1 MLRFLS
7 KFLVPVILL
16 SSQAGASRYPLTIKD
31 CRGKSIRIPSEPKRI
46 ISLAPGNTEILF
58 ALGLDNRIV
67 GVTKYCDYPKAA
79 MKKAKVGDQT
89 TSIEKVISLKP
100 DLVLAHGT
108 VNDQAIRSIEAHG
121 MRVLAIDPK
130 TLDQVASD
138 ILLVGKV
145 TNREAQAKQAAGRI
159 SSAKCLLKQKT
170 KGIKARPKVLVAVQ
184 ADPLWAAG
192 PKTFVDEMIAMA
204 GGVNVAS
211 DAKPGFNQFSAEAA
225 VWRNPDV
232 IVGTY
237 KGDRQVFTRG
247 LWKDTKAARSGRVYE
262 ADPDLLVRAG
272 PRLADGLLALA
283 RLIQPNVFKNH

>member
-1 MLRFLS
+1 MLRFLC
-7 KFLVPVILL
+7 KLL
-16 SSQAGASRYPLTIKD
+16 IPIVLLGTQAGATTYPLTIKD
-31 CRGKSIRIPSEPKRI
+31 CRGKTITIPNEPKRI

-58 ALGLDNRIV
+58 ALGLDSRIV
-67 GVTKYCDYPKAA
+67 GVTRYCNYPKAA
-79 MKKAKVGDQT
+79 AKKTKVGDQT

-108 VNDQAIRSIEAHG
+108 INDQAVKSLEAHG
-121 MRVLAIDPK
+121 IRVVAIDPK

-138 ILLVGKV
+138 ILLVGRIA
-145 TNREAQAKQAAGRI
+145 NREAQAKKVAGRI
-159 SSAKCLLKQKT
+159 SSTKALLKKKT
-170 KGIKARPKVLVAVQ
+170 AGIKTRPKVLVAVQ

-192 PKTFVDEMIAMA
+192 PKTFVDEMISLA

-225 VWRNPDV
+225 VWRNPNV
-232 IVGTY
+232 IIGTY
-237 KGDRQVFTRG
+237 KGDRQMFTHG
-247 LWKDTKAARSGRVYE
+247 LWKDTKAAKSGRVRE

-283 RLIQPNVFKNH
+283 KLIQPNVFNNR